1 MPLLVENSLYKKA
14 NRVLVVDVSPETQ
27 LKRTMQRDDVTRE
40 HVEQILAAQATREAR
55 LAVADDVIDNNGAPD
70 AIASDVARLHA
81 HYLQLASQFVSQEN
95 RNADPGPFEHP
106 LNEKMR
112 TWLRIEF

>member
-14 NRVLVVDVSPETQ
+14 NRVLVVDASPETQ

-40 HVEQILAAQATREAR
+40 HVEQILGCSGNARSR

-81 HYLQLASQFVSQEN
+81 HYLQLASQFVSQEK
-95 RNADPGPFEHP
+95 P
-106 LNEKMR
+106 
-112 TWLRIEF
+112 